1 MKCWPR
7 GAISCTVNLVN
18 SVIED
23 KCCQPDLR
31 LRDTW
36 EILGIRWHKPQV
48 EWLSPV
54 NSLLFQGHQVQ
65 LHEEEVY
72 ECTRGSMSAVTK
84 LVSHCGLTAKTC
96 RIYSSDSLPF
106 QPAFPCSCFHTSH
119 LTFALWPILNT
130 YWGPDLGFIL
140 WTWFLGIF
148 PLTPPFF
155 FLTLCPSP

>member
-18 SVIED
+18 CVIED

-54 NSLLFQGHQVQ
+54 ISLLFQGHQVQ

-72 ECTRGSMSAVTK
+72 ECTRGSMFAVTK

-106 QPAFPCSCFHTSH
+106 QPAFPCSCFHSFPPH
-119 LTFALWPILNT
+119 LC
-130 YWGPDLGFIL
+130 
-140 WTWFLGIF
+140 
-148 PLTPPFF
+148 PLTCFEHILGTWSWLYPLDLIFRYFPSDPTF
-155 FLTLCPSP
+155 FLPYSLP